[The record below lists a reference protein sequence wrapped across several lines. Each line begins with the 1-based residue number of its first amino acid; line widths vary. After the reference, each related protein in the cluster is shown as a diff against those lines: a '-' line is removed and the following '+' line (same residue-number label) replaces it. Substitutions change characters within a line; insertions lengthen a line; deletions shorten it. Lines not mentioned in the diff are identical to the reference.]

1 MNIRLVLI
9 VIVMTL
15 SPLAHA
21 TFSITACDRD
31 GSCGVAVATNNLAVG
46 SSVIYAKA
54 KVGALATQFE
64 TNPAYGPE
72 GLALLA
78 TGLSPED
85 AVARLLATDGNF
97 DGTTIAFRQVGLV
110 DAEGRSAV
118 YTGKEVMSSTWAGSL
133 HGKGYSVQGNGLT
146 SEHVVIAMKNAFLS
160 HNGTLA
166 ERLMA
171 SLEAGQQAGG
181 QATGKFSAALLVRTP
196 EGTWQDIDL
205 RVDGSPDPI
214 KDLHRLV
221 DQYYAHQAI
230 IKAERLA
237 SRGKIAEARLS
248 LAEALH
254 RSWNWDRIWRRAARL
269 AMKLDDEEAALDY
282 LGVFVT
288 ANPIWAKDELK
299 DPIYRSLRGN
309 TLFEQWSKTNAGNP

>member
-1 MNIRLVLI
+1 MNMRLVLLF
-9 VIVMTL
+9 VAMAL

-21 TFSITACDRD
+21 TFSITACDSD
-31 GSCGVAVATNNLAVG
+31 GSCGVVVATNNLAVG

-85 AVARLLATDGNF
+85 AMAKLLSTDGNF

-110 DAEGRSAV
+110 ASDGRSAA
-118 YTGKEVMSSTWAGSL
+118 YTGDEVMNSPWAGSL
-133 HGKGYSVQGNGLT
+133 HGDGYSIQGNGLT
-146 SEHVVIAMKNAFLS
+146 SGQVVIAMKAALLS
-160 HNGTLA
+160 HDGPLA

-181 QATGKFSAALLVRTP
+181 QATGRFSAALLVRTP
-196 EGTWQDIDL
+196 EGAWQDIDL

-214 KDLHRLV
+214 KDLHRLM

-237 SRGKIAEARLS
+237 GRGRIAEAKLS

-269 AMKLDDEEAALDY
+269 AMQLGDEEAALDY
-282 LGVFVT
+282 LGVFAT
-288 ANPIWAKDELK
+288 ANPAWAKEELK
-299 DPIYRSLRGN
+299 DPIYRPLRGN
-309 TLFEQWSKTNAGNP
+309 TLFETWSKTGAGIP

>member
-1 MNIRLVLI
+1 MNIRLVLM
-9 VIVMTL
+9 VIAMAL

-21 TFSITACDRD
+21 TFSIAACDRD

-78 TGLSPED
+78 KRLSPED

-118 YTGKEVMSSTWAGSL
+118 YTGKEVMSSTWAGSI

-146 SEHVVIAMKNAFLS
+146 SEHVVIAMKDAFLS
-160 HNGTLA
+160 HNGPLA

-196 EGTWQDIDL
+196 EGTWQD
-205 RVDGSPDPI
+205 
-214 KDLHRLV
+214 
-221 DQYYAHQAI
+221 
-230 IKAERLA
+230 
-237 SRGKIAEARLS
+237 
-248 LAEALH
+248 
-254 RSWNWDRIWRRAARL
+254 
-269 AMKLDDEEAALDY
+269 
-282 LGVFVT
+282 
-288 ANPIWAKDELK
+288 
-299 DPIYRSLRGN
+299 
-309 TLFEQWSKTNAGNP
+309 